1 MKKRSGLALA
11 VGAAG
16 LVSGVVAER
25 AAVRRRHECDLER
38 DAEFGSRRGERSR
51 TIRLRDGAGTFVEE
65 VGPRRARRG
74 VVFVNGSA
82 LRTDM
87 WHYQLAGLGGHRLVF
102 YDLRGHG
109 ASGAKGEADYSI
121 RQLADDLLEVIE
133 DCKLDEV
140 VIVGHSVGGMIG
152 MQLCLDH
159 PELVDRVVKGLVLCN
174 STYGPAIETFIGGAL
189 IARVERLTRRP
200 FDGLLAHSRRI
211 DYLRRIV
218 KPSDAM
224 FWGVAFAAFGPKASA
239 RQIDFVYDMVAETS
253 SDVIFEL
260 VKSYRDFDA
269 RGRLDEIGVP
279 VLIIGGEH
287 DRLTLPEASEYLADH
302 LPKAELHIL
311 EGAGHMSM
319 LERYERVNE
328 MLERFFDDVLGR
340 PKTGAAS

>member
-1 MKKRSGLALA
+1 MKRNGLALV

-16 LVSGVVAER
+16 LAAGVVAEH
-25 AAVRRRHECDLER
+25 ALVRRRHDHDVEK
-38 DAEFGSRRGERSR
+38 DADFGSRRGERPR
-51 TIRLRDGAGTFVEE
+51 TIELADGAGLFIEE
-65 VGPRRARRG
+65 IGPPDARRG

-82 LRTDM
+82 LRTDI
-87 WHYQLAGLGGHRLVF
+87 WHYQMAGLGGHRLVF

-109 ASGAKGEADYSI
+109 SSRAKGAADFSI
-121 RQLADDLLEVIE
+121 AQLADDLLAVIR

-159 PELVDRVVKGLVLCN
+159 PELVDDVVKGLVLLN

-189 IARVERLTRRP
+189 VARIERLTRRP
-200 FDGLLAHSRRI
+200 FDGLLAHSHRI

-224 FWGVAFAAFGPKASA
+224 FWGIAFAAFGPRASA
-239 RQIDFVYDMVAETS
+239 RQIDFVYDMVAETT

-269 RGRLDEIGVP
+269 RDRLEEIRVP
-279 VLIIGGEH
+279 VLVVGGEH
-287 DRLTLPEASEYLADH
+287 DRLTLPEASVYLAEH

-319 LERYERVNE
+319 MERYGPVNE
-328 MLERFFDDVLGR
+328 MLERFFNDVLGR
-340 PKTGAAS
+340 SKVGAAN